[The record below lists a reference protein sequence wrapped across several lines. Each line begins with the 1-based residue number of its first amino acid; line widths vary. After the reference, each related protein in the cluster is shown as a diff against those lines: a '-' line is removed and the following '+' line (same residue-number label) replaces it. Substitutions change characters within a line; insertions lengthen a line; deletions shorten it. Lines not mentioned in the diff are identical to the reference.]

1 MAYIETSDLKLW
13 IGATEGTDDALLL
26 WCVTAAAAII
36 ESEAGTGRIWEV
48 AADTTRTF
56 DPTRDVDGAVLYL
69 DHDLCQVTSITN
81 GDGVALSA
89 SDYVLEGVAGKRNTS
104 IYRQVRIKS
113 TSTRSWTYTT
123 AYENSIS
130 IVGRWGASV
139 TPPTRIKQLAREIA
153 AYLYRSRAAASDA
166 ASDRPL
172 LTGDGVTVLA
182 RRLPGD
188 VLARMRVERRVT

>member
-1 MAYIETSDLKLW
+1 MAYIETADLKLW
-13 IGATEGTDDALLL
+13 IGATEGTDDNLLL
-26 WCVTAAAAII
+26 WCITAAAAII

-56 DPTRDVDGAVLYL
+56 DPTRDVEGAVLYL

-89 SDYVLEGVAGKRNTS
+89 SDYVLESVGGRRNAS
-104 IYRQVRIKS
+104 VYRQVRIKS

-139 TPPTRIKQLAREIA
+139 TPPARIAQLTREIA
-153 AYLYRSRAAASDA
+153 AYLYRGRAAATDA

-182 RRLPGD
+182 RRLPSD
-188 VLARMRVERRVT
+188 VVARMRAERRVA